1 MKTIVLT
8 FAAMA
13 VAFAQAP
20 VAPEKAAA
28 PAKTEVKKHVK
39 KHARKAEAGKP
50 TAAAAAPPAK

>member
-8 FAAMA
+8 FATMA

-20 VAPEKAAA
+20 AAPEKAAA

-39 KHARKAEAGKP
+39 KHAKKAEAGKP
-50 TAAAAAPPAK
+50 TAAAAAPSAK